1 MMKYTILLPCLFATG
16 VVLHLLIVN
25 TTGYFALPADFDTI
39 LSSRDT
45 LSAIP
50 SIGKSTDSLQDI
62 SNRTLGFQEIFVISL
77 PERTDKRDAIG
88 LQASVTDL
96 SLTYETGVYG
106 ADVLAE
112 AKPYGMHRSPGE
124 VGAWRSHLNILQ
136 KMVHNQISSALVF
149 EDDADW
155 DVALKAQMRQFAL
168 GSRWLLNN
176 TDGKAL
182 HSPYG
187 DGWDVLWIGHCSIH
201 SHKSDK
207 RRWVIRN
214 DPTVSPPGFRGSM
227 LQPYDLSYWETGPRG
242 DNHTRIVFTAGYG
255 FCFAGWA
262 ISLAGAEKILYQ
274 LSMRPFS
281 EPVDNGL
288 GDMCKDGTYNITCI
302 APFPNIVGVSKPAG
316 EIARGSDIGA
326 EGTNR
331 GNSYVRRDNSNTKSR
346 IREKAVSERVAFS
359 TRLNIGR
366 LLNGSTEFES
376 VYPDFTGSLLS
387 LEEIGSAE
395 GHGEY
400 VGELP
405 KLAT

>member
-1 MMKYTILLPCLFATG
+1 MKYTILLPSLFAAG

-25 TTGYFALPADFDTI
+25 TTGYFSLPAEIDSI
-39 LSSRDT
+39 LPSRET
-45 LSAIP
+45 LSTIP
-50 SIGKSTDSLQDI
+50 SISKSTDSLQDI

-88 LQASVTDL
+88 LQASVTNL

-124 VGAWRSHLNILQ
+124 VGCWRSHLNVMQ
-136 KMVHNQISSALVF
+136 KMVHNQISSVLIF

-168 GSRWLLNN
+168 GSRWLLND
-176 TDGKAL
+176 TDSKVP

-187 DGWDVLWIGHCSIH
+187 DGWDVLWIGHCSMH

-207 RRWVIRN
+207 RRWVIRD
-214 DPTVSPPGFRGSM
+214 DPTVPPPGFRGSM
-227 LQPYDLSYWETGPRG
+227 LQPWDLSYWETAPHGN
-242 DNHTRIVFTAGYG
+242 NHTRLVFTAGYG
-255 FCFAGWA
+255 FCTASWA
-262 ISLAGAEKILYQ
+262 VSLAGAEKILYQ

-281 EPVDNGL
+281 QPVDLGV
-288 GDMCKDGTYNITCI
+288 GDMCKDKALNITCI

-316 EIARGSDIGA
+316 GIDRGSDIGA
-326 EGTNR
+326 GGTNR
-331 GNSYVRRDNSNTKSR
+331 GDSYVRRDNKKNVSK
-346 IREKAVSERVAFS
+346 IREKPISERVVFS

-376 VYPDFTGSLLS
+376 VYPDFTGPLMS
-387 LEEIGSAE
+387 LEEIGSAQ

-405 KLAT
+405 KPAT

>member
-1 MMKYTILLPCLFATG
+1 MKYTILLPCLFAAG

-25 TTGYFALPADFDTI
+25 TTGYFALPADFDSI
-39 LSSRDT
+39 LPSRET

-106 ADVLAE
+106 ADVPAE
-112 AKPYGMHRSPGE
+112 ARPYGMHRSSGE
-124 VGAWRSHLNILQ
+124 VGCWRSHLNIMQ
-136 KMVHNQISSALVF
+136 KMVQNRISSALIF

-168 GSRWLLNN
+168 GSRWLIND
-176 TDGKAL
+176 TDNKAP

-187 DGWDVLWIGHCSIH
+187 DGWDVLWIGHCSMH

-214 DPTVSPPGFRGSM
+214 DPTVPPPGFRGSM
-227 LQPYDLSYWETGPRG
+227 LKPWDLSYWEEGPHG
-242 DNHTRIVFTAGYG
+242 DNHTRTVFVAGYG
-255 FCFAGWA
+255 FCTASWA
-262 ISLAGAEKILYQ
+262 ISLAGAEKILYH
-274 LSMRPFS
+274 LSMSPFS
-281 EPVDNGL
+281 EPVDLGV
-288 GDMCKDGTYNITCI
+288 GDMCKDRLLNITCI

-316 EIARGSDIGA
+316 GVDRGSDIGP
-326 EGTNR
+326 EGSNR
-331 GNSYVRRDNSNTKSR
+331 GNSYVRRDNKKDQSKVR
-346 IREKAVSERVAFS
+346 DKALSERVVFS
-359 TRLNIGR
+359 TRLNMQR

-376 VYPDFTGSLLS
+376 GYPDFTGPLMS
-387 LEEIGSAE
+387 LEKIGAAQ

-405 KLAT
+405 KPAT